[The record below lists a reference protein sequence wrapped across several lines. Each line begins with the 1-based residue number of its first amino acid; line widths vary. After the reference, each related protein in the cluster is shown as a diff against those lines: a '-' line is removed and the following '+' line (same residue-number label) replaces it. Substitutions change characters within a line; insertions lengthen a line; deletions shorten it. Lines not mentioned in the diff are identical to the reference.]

1 MLVLDEGTTRV
12 LGAACRMSD
21 LNDAGVSL
29 VEDLHKGR
37 QPMPTQEAVYFVQ
50 PTARSVSRLI
60 DDFAAAQ
67 RSQPPYRGAH
77 VFFSSPLPREQLAR
91 IKDCSGL
98 VARLLSLKEANLEF
112 RAMDGHAFTTL
123 QDHAMERLFGGDPS
137 GAGGPFQREL
147 RAMAQRLAT
156 FFCSL
161 KEFPSVRFQA
171 PAPQEDSLPGAQAR
185 ALLPQ
190 RVAALVHQ
198 QLAEAQGG
206 GEVPSKETCDLLI
219 VDRSVD
225 AVAPV
230 IHEWTY
236 EAMVYDLLE
245 VKDGIYHY
253 TAETNAGKQEKHVV
267 LLDESDPVWV
277 ELRHRHIAEASA
289 KLNDDMNRFTAGNK
303 IATARRAGSG
313 GGVGGGG
320 GGGIDTRDLKGMVES
335 LPQYRDQL
343 RKLALHIDVASSVID
358 RLKGEGLEEI
368 GKLEQELVYGDATSK
383 ELIKLLGSEGRSGMS
398 SADKVRLLMCYV
410 ATHPEKLDNNK
421 RLQWMKL
428 AKLTAEEMNAVD
440 NLEYLGV
447 AVSKRGG
454 KGLTFGKKGRKKAIR
469 KERAPTEGEEGQWEL
484 SRFQPLLR
492 DIMEDHAKGLLS
504 TDDFP
509 YVLPPTQAAS
519 AAADSFGALSV
530 RTTGSRA
537 GGGSSGSS
545 WAGKKAGAG
554 SARGDKASAPQGRR
568 LVVFIIG
575 GMARS
580 EMRVA
585 HALSE
590 SLQREV
596 FIGSTSVDA
605 PLGFIEKLQN
615 LSSLDD
621 IEL

>member
-1 MLVLDEGTTRV
+1 VLVLDEVTTRV

-29 VEDLHKGR
+29 VEDLCKGR
-37 QPMPTQEAVYFVQ
+37 QPMPAQEAVYFIQ
-50 PTARSVSRLI
+50 PTARSVTRLI
-60 DDFAAAQ
+60 DDFAQ
-67 RSQPPYRGAH
+67 RSQAPYRGAH
-77 VFFSSPLPREQLAR
+77 VFFSSALPRDQLAR
-91 IKDCSGL
+91 IKDCPGL
-98 VARLLSLKEANLEF
+98 IARLLSLKEANLEF
-112 RAMDGHAFTTL
+112 RAMDGHSFTTL
-123 QDHAMERLFGGDPS
+123 QDHALERLFGGDPS
-137 GAGGPFQREL
+137 PGAGGPFQREL
-147 RAMAQRLAT
+147 KDMAQRLAT

-161 KEFPSVRFQA
+161 REFPSVRFQA
-171 PAPQEDSLPGAQAR
+171 PAPREDSLPGAQAR

-219 VDRSVD
+219 VDRSID

-236 EAMVYDLLE
+236 EAMVYDLLG
-245 VKDGIYHY
+245 VKEGVYNY
-253 TAETNAGKQEKHVV
+253 TAETNAGKREKHVV
-267 LLDESDPVWV
+267 LLDESDAVWV
-277 ELRHRHIAEASA
+277 DLRHRHIAEASA

-303 IATARRAGSG
+303 IATARRAG
-313 GGVGGGG
+313 GGGG
-320 GGGIDTRDLKGMVES
+320 GAAVDTRDLKGMVES

-343 RKLALHIDVASSVID
+343 RKLALHIDMASSMID
-358 RLKGEGLEEI
+358 RLKGEELEEV

-383 ELIKLLGSEGRSGMS
+383 ELIKLLGSEGRAGMD

-447 AVSKRGG
+447 AVSKREG
-454 KGLTFGKKGRKKAIR
+454 KGLTFGKKGRKKATR
-469 KERAPTEGEEGQWEL
+469 KERAPAEGEEGQWEL

-492 DIMEDHAKGLLS
+492 DIVEDHAKGVLS

-509 YVLPPTQAAS
+509 YVLPPTQSAG

-530 RTTGSRA
+530 RTTGSKAA
-537 GGGSSGSS
+537 GSSS
-545 WAGKKAGAG
+545 WAGKKSGSVRAAG
-554 SARGDKASAPQGRR
+554 KAAAPQGRR
-568 LVVFIIG
+568 LVVFVIG
-575 GMARS
+575 GIARS

-585 HALSE
+585 HTMSKT
-590 SLQREV
+590 LQREV
-596 FIGSTSVDA
+596 LIGSTSVDA

-615 LSSLDD
+615 LNTLDD
-621 IEL
+621 IDL